1 MGFDSP
7 PKIKPFLLYKR
18 IQSRPRCLV
27 VYETIARM
35 KTICLLLLFAILAVV
50 ALASP
55 VPAGNDPIVQTLRY
69 RNDQELEDIQRAI
82 IAQYEKIGG
91 TTQIHAPQQVS
102 IANPYNI
109 RINI

>member
-1 MGFDSP
+1 
-7 PKIKPFLLYKR
+7 
-18 IQSRPRCLV
+18 
-27 VYETIARM
+27 M

-82 IAQYEKIGG
+82 IAQYNQQIGG
-91 TTQIHAPQQVS
+91 TTQIHAPQKAS